1 MNRRVFV
8 MKQKIHKVKTP
19 TKCHNHKAQL
29 SGDTKSRGD
38 EEQTKEM
45 YENPNTQI
53 ENQKRGAD
61 LER

>member
-1 MNRRVFV
+1 
-8 MKQKIHKVKTP
+8 MKQKIHKVK